1 LLQFCY
7 FSDLGTACEEVLD
20 LCLHKGS
27 RDNMTALIVKLP
39 ALHIGDGGG
48 VEARRKER
56 YVEDQDEYANS
67 TSCL

>member
-1 LLQFCY
+1 
-7 FSDLGTACEEVLD
+7 
-20 LCLHKGS
+20 
-27 RDNMTALIVKLP
+27 MTALIVKLP